1 MSLRLNDIELTHAK
15 GTGFE
20 VRALDGVSLEVLPGH
35 LTLVVGET
43 GSGKSTLLRVAA
55 GLIAPDR
62 GSAEIDGDALDSGTA
77 RGSVGLVFQ
86 DPEAQLFADTVL
98 DDVMFGPL
106 NLGADAASAR
116 EAALEALGAVGLDP
130 EVFST
135 RSPFAL
141 SGGEARRAA
150 IAGVLAMSPRYLLL
164 DEPSAGL
171 DYRGRRRLKELVT
184 DAKARAGVAVVTH
197 TPDELL
203 DEADTVVVLRQ
214 GRVAWSGPV
223 GELLGDQSARREAGI
238 PLPPVAQVQWLV
250 HERCGHPDGSIVL
263 DPVAAAHALA
273 EVLR

>member
-1 MSLRLNDIELTHAK
+1 MSLKLNDIELTHAK

-20 VRALDGVSLEVLPGH
+20 VRALDGVSLEILPGH

-55 GLIAPDR
+55 GLIAPDS
-62 GSAEIDGDALDSGTA
+62 GVADIDGVALGPSSA
-77 RGSVGLVFQ
+77 RGAVGLVFQ
-86 DPEAQLFADTVL
+86 DPESQLFADTVI

-106 NLGADAASAR
+106 NLGVEMAVAR
-116 EAALEALGAVGLDP
+116 EAAEEALQAVGLD
-130 EVFST
+130 VQSFGA

-150 IAGVLAMSPRYLLL
+150 IAGVLAMGPRYLLL

-171 DYRGRRRLKELVT
+171 DYRGRRRLKELVV
-184 DAKARAGVAVVTH
+184 DAKARAGVVVVTH

-203 DEADTVVVLRQ
+203 DVANTVAVLRD

-223 GELLGDQSARREAGI
+223 DALLGDETARRVAGI
-238 PLPPVAQVQWLV
+238 PLPPVVEVQRLAS
-250 HERCGHPDGSIVL
+250 ERRGHPGGPFVL
-263 DPVAAAHALA
+263 DPDGAADALMGGA
-273 EVLR
+273 R

>member
-20 VRALDGVSLEVLPGH
+20 VRALDGVSLEILPGH

-62 GSAEIDGDALDSGTA
+62 GVAEIDGVALDPSSA
-77 RGSVGLVFQ
+77 RGAVGLVFQ
-86 DPEAQLFADTVL
+86 DPEAQLFADTVI

-106 NLGADAASAR
+106 NLGTEVAVAR
-116 EAALEALGAVGLDP
+116 EAAVEALRAVGLDV
-130 EVFST
+130 ESFGS

-150 IAGVLAMSPRYLLL
+150 IAGVFAMGPRYLLL

-171 DYRGRRRLKELVT
+171 DYRGRRHLKELVV
-184 DAKARAGVAVVTH
+184 DAKARAGVVVVTH

-203 DEADTVVVLRQ
+203 DVADIVAVLRE
-214 GRVAWSGPV
+214 GRVDWSGPV
-223 GELLGDQSARREAGI
+223 DELLGDESARQVAGI
-238 PLPPVAQVQWLV
+238 PMPPVVEVQRLV
-250 HERCGHPDGSIVL
+250 RERSGRPGGPFVL
-263 DPVAAAHALA
+263 DPVEAAGVLA
-273 EVLR
+273 GGAR

>member
-1 MSLRLNDIELTHAK
+1 VSLRLNGIELTHAK

-20 VRALDGVSLEVLPGH
+20 VRALDGVSLEVQPGQ
-35 LTLVVGET
+35 LTIVVGET

-55 GLIAPDR
+55 GLLTPDR
-62 GSAEIDGDALDSGTA
+62 GSAEIDGSALDSGTA
-77 RGSVGLVFQ
+77 RGAVGLVFQ
-86 DPEAQLFADTVL
+86 DPESQLFADTVL

-106 NLGADAASAR
+106 NLGQETAVAR
-116 EAALEALGAVGLDP
+116 EAALESLRAVGLDP
-130 EVFST
+130 QTFGA

-184 DAKARAGVAVVTH
+184 GAKAHAGVAVVTH

-203 DEADTVVVLRQ
+203 DVADTVVVLRQ
-214 GRVAWSGPV
+214 GRVAWSGTV
-223 GELLGDQSARREAGI
+223 EELLGDEAARQRAGI
-238 PLPPVAQVQWLV
+238 PLPPVVEVQRLV
-250 HERCGHPDGSIVL
+250 QERRGHAGGPFVL
-263 DPVAAAHALA
+263 DPVGAADVLA
-273 EVLR
+273 GGAR